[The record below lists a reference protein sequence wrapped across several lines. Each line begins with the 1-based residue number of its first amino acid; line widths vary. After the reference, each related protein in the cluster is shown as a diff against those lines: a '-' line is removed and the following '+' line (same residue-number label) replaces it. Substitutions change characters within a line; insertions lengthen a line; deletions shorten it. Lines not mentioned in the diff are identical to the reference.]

1 MLFFMT
7 YGVLGDVMQYAKR
20 RTVSSADLPPL
31 SPGAGL
37 RPRRACSSG
46 IPA

>member
-20 RTVSSADLPPL
+20 RTVSPADLPP
-31 SPGAGL
+31 
-37 RPRRACSSG
+37 
-46 IPA
+46 